1 MYYPMTSSISN
12 GLVALYGSDERIIN
26 NNNNNNNKKARQHKG
41 LMHILSQQLSVLLNN
56 TLKKP
61 QTMVDK
67 VFLS

>member
-1 MYYPMTSSISN
+1 MGFNSELK
-12 GLVALYGSDERIIN
+12 GL
-26 NNNNNNNKKARQHKG
+26 KAHQHKG
-41 LMHILSQQLSVLLNN
+41 LMHKQYQQLSALKNN